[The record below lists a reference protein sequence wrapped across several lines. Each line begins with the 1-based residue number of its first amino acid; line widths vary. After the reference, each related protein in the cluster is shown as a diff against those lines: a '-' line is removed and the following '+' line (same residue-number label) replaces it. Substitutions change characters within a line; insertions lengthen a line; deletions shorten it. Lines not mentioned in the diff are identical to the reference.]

1 MTDPKQKTF
10 EAEDQAEIDALEEGL
25 EARRLTSRLDPDR
38 AARLMGSAR
47 ATSSPP
53 KERITTRL
61 PARDLA
67 RLKAKAMEL
76 GIPYQ
81 TLLASVV
88 HRYVEGTLV
97 DRDAEAQGGGGPK
110 TPT

>member
-1 MTDPKQKTF
+1 MNDDKSTRFQSQDEI
-10 EAEDQAEIDALEEGL
+10 EAEAVTSGL
-25 EARRLTSRLDPDR
+25 SSGTLNSRLDPQR
-38 AARLMGSAR
+38 RTQLEQAAA
-47 ATSSPP
+47 ATSSPV

-67 RLKAKAMEL
+67 RLKAKAIEL

-97 DRDAEAQGGGGPK
+97 DRDTQEMP
-110 TPT
+110 